1 MGDVLISGPAI
12 RAVAATVDRV
22 VVLAGPRGAD
32 AARLL
37 PGVDEVVVWDCPWIA
52 AAPAPVRPDDIRQ
65 VVSRLSAVGAGEALV
80 LTSFHQNALPTALLL
95 RLAGIAR
102 IAAVSDDYPGSLLDV
117 RIPSP
122 GDAPEPERMLTVARA
137 AGYALPPGDTGRL
150 AVLPTAEPPGLP
162 DGRIVVLHPG
172 TDAPARAYPEA
183 QWRALAA
190 ALAAVGRVPVVTG
203 GPQETALTAAVAA
216 AAPAAVDLGGRLD
229 LAALAATLRRAE
241 AVVVGNT
248 GPAHLAAA
256 VGTPVVSLFAPTV
269 PTVRWAP
276 YGAPRA
282 VLGDQQAAC
291 RGSRARECPVAGHP
305 CLSSV
310 TTGDILAAL
319 ERLAPVHEGA
329 A

>member
-1 MGDVLISGPAI
+1 
-12 RAVAATVDRV
+12 
-22 VVLAGPRGAD
+22 
-32 AARLL
+32 
-37 PGVDEVVVWDCPWIA
+37 
-52 AAPAPVRPDDIRQ
+52 VRPDDIRQ

-190 ALAAVGRVPVVTG
+190 A
-203 GPQETALTAAVAA
+203 VAA